1 MRLAGAVGE
10 PLVAA
15 FYRAG
20 FRIFAID
27 AEEIRVADLA
37 LGKAALA
44 EHGLPARNG
53 KG

>member
-1 MRLAGAVGE
+1 MA
-10 PLVAA
+10 AA

-27 AEEIRVADLA
+27 ADEIRVADLA

-44 EHGLPARNG
+44 EHSPPGRNG
-53 KG
+53 RG